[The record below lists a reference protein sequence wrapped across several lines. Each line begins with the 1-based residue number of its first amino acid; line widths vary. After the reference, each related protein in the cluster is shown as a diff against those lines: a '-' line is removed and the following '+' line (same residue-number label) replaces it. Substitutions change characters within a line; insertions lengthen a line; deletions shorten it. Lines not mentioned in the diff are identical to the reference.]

1 MDGTSSLEAKV
12 VILGSTG
19 VGKTSVVVRYVE
31 NSFKLGIT
39 STVGASFMTKKL
51 TIDDCHVRLQIWDTA
66 GQERFRSMGP
76 MYYRGAHAAILV
88 YDITSQESFLEMDA
102 WAKELARAMV
112 LQDMIVY
119 ILGNKLDLCSQR
131 AVPLAQ
137 AEEYAEKTLGPDSL
151 ATEVSAKEDNGEIE
165 EVFYQLAYT
174 LVEREFGR
182 ERYPWQSN
190 QLLDDEQNS
199 IASSK
204 RGCC

>member
-1 MDGTSSLEAKV
+1 
-12 VILGSTG
+12 
-19 VGKTSVVVRYVE
+19 
-31 NSFKLGIT
+31 
-39 STVGASFMTKKL
+39 
-51 TIDDCHVRLQIWDTA
+51 
-66 GQERFRSMGP
+66 
-76 MYYRGAHAAILV
+76 
-88 YDITSQESFLEMDA
+88 
-102 WAKELARAMV
+102 MV

-119 ILGNKLDLCSQR
+119 ILGNKLDHCSQR

-151 ATEVSAKEDNGEIE
+151 ATEVSAKEDNGIWKHWKYSRACHAQVLLLGEIE